1 MEESSREEEDALFA
15 YLMDVG
21 AISIDGMSRDGE
33 LLFRID
39 RDLMRE
45 YCPEL
50 LEVFNEDLEES
61 LMDLFDKGLVDVQY
75 NENLEA
81 IFSVSNEAID
91 EIEKYG
97 FYHMDD
103 PEI

>member
-1 MEESSREEEDALFA
+1 MEEYNKEEEDALFA

-21 AISIDGMSRDGE
+21 AIQIDGVSKDGE
-33 LLFRID
+33 FLYKID
-39 RDLMRE
+39 PEKMKE

-50 LEVFNEDLEES
+50 LEVFHEDLEES

-75 NENLEA
+75 NEDLEA
-81 IFSVSNEAID
+81 IFSVSKDGIE

-103 PEI
+103 PEN

>member
-1 MEESSREEEDALFA
+1 MEDSSREEEDALFT

-21 AISIDGMSRDGE
+21 AINIDGVSKDGE
-33 LLFRID
+33 LLYKID
-39 RDLMRE
+39 PDKMKE

-61 LMDLFDKGLVDVQY
+61 LMDLFNKGLVDVQY

-81 IFSVSNEAID
+81 IFSVINEGIN

-103 PEI
+103 PKD

>member
-1 MEESSREEEDALFA
+1 MEETSREEEDALFA

-21 AISIDGMSRDGE
+21 AITIDGMSRDGE
-33 LLFRID
+33 LLFRIYQK
-39 RDLMRE
+39 LMKE

>member
-1 MEESSREEEDALFA
+1 MEETSREEEDALFA

-21 AISIDGMSRDGE
+21 AITIDGMSRDGE

-39 RDLMRE
+39 QKLMKE